1 MRYVLKRILQT
12 LPILLGISILVFLLI
27 NLQPGDPYS
36 YMMDPHLTPEMRQE
50 MLRKLGYYDPLPIQ
64 YLRWVIRALKGD
76 LGYSVVYKAPVV
88 EVIASRFPNTVC
100 LSVASLTLSTLIAIP
115 IGVVTAVRKKHW
127 IDYIATVFAFIGLSI
142 PAFFFGMLL
151 IKWFAVDLKLLPI
164 SGMVTPGA
172 SLQGW
177 DAFWDVVRHM
187 VMPTLVLA
195 LINTASLMRYTRSR
209 MIEVIQMDFVRTARA
224 KGVKRSQVIL
234 RHVLRNGLIP
244 IITIISLQLPQLFS
258 GALLTETVFIWPGIG
273 RLNYE
278 AVMNRDYPLIMGIVM
293 IIALITLAANL
304 IADLLYAWVDPRI
317 KYHD

>member
-1 MRYVLKRILQT
+1 
-12 LPILLGISILVFLLI
+12 
-27 NLQPGDPYS
+27 
-36 YMMDPHLTPEMRQE
+36 
-50 MLRKLGYYDPLPIQ
+50 
-64 YLRWVIRALKGD
+64 
-76 LGYSVVYKAPVV
+76 
-88 EVIASRFPNTVC
+88 
-100 LSVASLTLSTLIAIP
+100 
-115 IGVVTAVRKKHW
+115 
-127 IDYIATVFAFIGLSI
+127 
-142 PAFFFGMLL
+142 
-151 IKWFAVDLKLLPI
+151 
-164 SGMVTPGA
+164 
-172 SLQGW
+172 
-177 DAFWDVVRHM
+177 M

>member
-1 MRYVLKRILQT
+1 
-12 LPILLGISILVFLLI
+12 
-27 NLQPGDPYS
+27 
-36 YMMDPHLTPEMRQE
+36 
-50 MLRKLGYYDPLPIQ
+50 
-64 YLRWVIRALKGD
+64 
-76 LGYSVVYKAPVV
+76 
-88 EVIASRFPNTVC
+88 
-100 LSVASLTLSTLIAIP
+100 
-115 IGVVTAVRKKHW
+115 VTAVRKKHW